1 MRLVRSAAFGVRK
14 MKSLRKE
21 KADIEK
27 KKKKKRAL
35 RIRILVEMLFL
46 DDQLFEL
53 PDPELMFSAEE
64 LLGQNVGAEE
74 EIDNGDGSLNFESL
88 NFTFTR
94 ISQF

>member
-1 MRLVRSAAFGVRK
+1 MRLVRKEIFGVRK

-46 DDQLFEL
+46 DDHKV
-53 PDPELMFSAEE
+53 PDPELFFSAEE
-64 LLGQNVGAEE
+64 LLGQNVG
-74 EIDNGDGSLNFESL
+74 D
-88 NFTFTR
+88 
-94 ISQF
+94 